1 MNCRRDLERFPGH
14 RVHRAG
20 SSGSSGTLLSSLP
33 RVTPGRVNQFIE
45 LRQESRAIGP
55 GERGGSAAEV
65 SGLTEH
71 VEQGAGRQRITDG
84 VLRELQPGRTQDP
97 RPLLK
102 AATRERY
109 VGGDHDVPRPG
120 ALGDPVVRD
129 IESAAHTHELE
140 GFLPR
145 HSQR

>member
-14 RVHRAG
+14 RVHRAR

-33 RVTPGRVNQFIE
+33 RVTPGRANQFIE

-55 GERGGSAAEV
+55 GERGGSAAEF

-71 VEQGAGRQRITDG
+71 FEQGAGRQRITDG
-84 VLRELQPGRTQDP
+84 VLRELQPRRTQDP
-97 RPLLK
+97 RPVLK
-102 AATRERY
+102 AATRDEY
-109 VGGDHDVPRPG
+109 ASGANDVPRPA

-129 IESAAHTHELE
+129 IESVAHTHELE
-140 GFLPR
+140 DFLLR
-145 HSQR
+145 YA